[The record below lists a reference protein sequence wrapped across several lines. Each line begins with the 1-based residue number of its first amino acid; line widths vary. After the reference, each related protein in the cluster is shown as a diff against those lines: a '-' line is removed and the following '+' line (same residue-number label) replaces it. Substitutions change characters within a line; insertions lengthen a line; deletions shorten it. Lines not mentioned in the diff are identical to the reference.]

1 MTINVEQLLAKVPT
15 GLLINGQWR
24 DAASG
29 ETFDVEN
36 PATGEVLATLASAN
50 SEDAV
55 AAWMPPVPS
64 RTSGRVQPRASVL
77 TFCVVPSSL
86 LPSVKMNSLR

>member
-36 PATGEVLATLASAN
+36 PATGEVLATLASGN

-55 AAWMPPVPS
+55 AAHNPA
-64 RTSGRVQPRASVL
+64 RA
-77 TFCVVPSSL
+77 F
-86 LPSVKMNSLR
+86 